1 MIAAY
6 RKGRPKASNLDLYLI
21 IATDASN
28 FRTGTDTQADRKAAQ
43 RRAPVYKYLLPVV
56 LAGARRRPARHAHDG
71 HPVRVRELRAGAA
84 EVGSGPELKP
94 LGDRMAG
101 AWVAF
106 ATTGNPN
113 HRCIPKW
120 PAYDTT
126 TRATMVINND
136 WSVVND
142 PYGEEKKIVA
152 AVMGR
157 AATR

>member
-1 MIAAY
+1 MHTMDIPFVFENY
-6 RKGRPKASNLDLYLI
+6 ELAS
-21 IATDASN
+21 
-28 FRTGTDTQADRKAAQ
+28 
-43 RRAPVYKYLLPVV
+43 V
-56 LAGARRRPARHAHDG
+56 
-71 HPVRVRELRAGAA
+71 

-94 LGDRMAG
+94 LGDRMAS

-106 ATTGNPN
+106 ATTGNPGSPLV
-113 HRCIPKW
+113 PKW

-142 PYGEEKKIVA
+142 PYGEEKKVVA
-152 AVMGR
+152 AVIGR